1 MKDLV
6 DVFSRIL
13 KSERTSHAYIL
24 EGSSPAQRIQE
35 AERLSMLLLC
45 TARDNIDIAGPCREC
60 ISCKKVLARVH
71 PDLILI
77 EPVKDLIRIDQIKDL
92 VSGLKYPPLEG
103 QVRCII
109 IQEAQKMN
117 SDAANTLLKTL
128 EEPPSNNIFFLT
140 VGSIDQLLP
149 TIVSR
154 CQRLSVSVERISPY
168 SVEVTTDLSR
178 FELYVNEVTVSG
190 IDDNES
196 RRIID
201 KRNRLFEILS
211 LYYERGKEAA
221 AISNAFQLSKDSA
234 HERQDFLELLLCV
247 KVLSRDVLLIKT
259 MGNDA
264 ELNNLLI
271 NYEYKD
277 FLFELSEK
285 FYETDLS
292 RYSLQLSELENMARR
307 GINLE
312 YAGNFAILFWF
323 GEHGKGRTS

>member
-6 DVFSRIL
+6 EVFSRIL
-13 KSERTSHAYIL
+13 ESERTSHAYIL

-45 TARDNIDIAGPCREC
+45 MARHTDTSAPCGEC

-154 CQRLSVSVERISPY
+154 CQRLSVGVERISPY
-168 SVEVTTDLSR
+168 AVEAPTELSR
-178 FELYVNEVTVSG
+178 FELYVNEVTVNG
-190 IDDNES
+190 IEDNES
-196 RRIID
+196 SKIIE
-201 KRNRLFEILS
+201 KRNRIFEILS

-234 HERQDFLELLLCV
+234 QERQDFFELLLCL
-247 KVLSRDVLLIKT
+247 KVLARDLLLIKT
-259 MGNDA
+259 VGNDA
-264 ELNNLLI
+264 ELDNLLI
-271 NYEYKD
+271 NNEYKD
-277 FLFELSEK
+277 FLIELSGK
-285 FYETDLS
+285 FHESDLCQ
-292 RYSLQLSELENMARR
+292 YSFQLSELENMARR

-323 GEHGKGRTS
+323 GEHGKDRTS